1 MRNTYLEKYDVIVI
15 GSGAGGA
22 IAAHKMVSQGL
33 NTLLVEEGEDTY
45 VGNLERF
52 TLDGMSKYY
61 RDGGHLATLS
71 SPAIAW
77 AEGRCLGGGTE
88 INSGIYH
95 RAPAALLSHWSSH
108 NGLGWLKSNSFETK
122 FNEVERMLKINKED
136 LNRSHVSLLL
146 AAAADSL
153 GWEWVLPPRWISWE
167 GDTIVRHT
175 MRNTYIEDAI
185 TKGLTVLTGTKVK
198 KILHQ
203 NSRAIG
209 CVVKT
214 KNGEMIN
221 LYSDIVI
228 LSAGTVGSAKILKA
242 SGFSKNIGRS
252 VKFHP
257 MLKLG
262 LYFPD
267 HIFRDTDLSPVQ
279 VKEFSPKIT
288 IGAAATSPGIY
299 GATFARSSLQPLELL
314 NRYKHTTLLHASLSL
329 EGSARLL
336 PGGFLKYRFTKND
349 RMSLSIALDKSQEL
363 SFRMGAA
370 EILIAGKNTIPS
382 KSIINGW
389 ETKNLDITAVHIT
402 SSLPMGN
409 SSSNPVD
416 SLGAFKE
423 LENLFVIDG
432 SILPDAPGVNPQG
445 TIMAISAY
453 LSENIARSIA

>member
-1 MRNTYLEKYDVIVI
+1 MRNINLEKYDVIVI

-22 IAAHKMVSQGL
+22 IAANKMVSQGL

-71 SPAIAW
+71 NPAIAW

-95 RAPAALLSHWSSH
+95 RAPAVLLSQWSSH
-108 NGLGWLKSNSFETK
+108 NGLSWLKSKSFESK
-122 FNEVERMLKINKED
+122 FDEVEHMLKINKEA
-136 LNRSHVSLLL
+136 LNKSHVSVLLST
-146 AAAADSL
+146 AADSL
-153 GWEWVLPPRWISWE
+153 GWGWVQPPRWISWE
-167 GDTIVRHT
+167 GNNIVRHT
-175 MRNTYIEDAI
+175 MRNTYIDDAI
-185 TKGLTVLTGTKVK
+185 NKGLTVLTSTRVK
-198 KILHQ
+198 KILHG
-203 NSRAIG
+203 SSKAIG

-214 KNGEMIN
+214 KNGELIN
-221 LYSDIVI
+221 LYSDIII

-242 SGFSKNIGRS
+242 SGFSKNIG
-252 VKFHP
+252 KNIKYHP

-267 HIFRDTDLSPVQ
+267 HIFSDADLSPVQ

-299 GATFARSSLQPLELL
+299 GATFARSSLQPDELL

-349 RMSLSIALDKSQEL
+349 RLTLSKALEKSQEL
-363 SFRMGAA
+363 SFRMGAT
-370 EILIAGKNTIPS
+370 EVLIAGKNTSPS
-382 KSIINGW
+382 KAIINGW
-389 ETKNLDITAVHIT
+389 DTKNLDITAVHVT

-409 SSSNPVD
+409 LSSNPVD

-445 TIMAISAY
+445 TIMAMAAY
-453 LSENIARSIA
+453 LSENIARSIT